1 MPVDGLNK
9 IDMTQIN
16 AYITFSGNCREAMN
30 FYKEVLDGELALQTI
45 GESPMAEKLPANM
58 RNYILHA
65 QLTKGDLTLMASD
78 MVSDQGL
85 VKGNSITLMLACH
98 SEEEIKNCYKKLSVG
113 GKATH
118 PLEDTFLGAVFGGLT
133 DKFGNHWLLNFEKR
147 KAN

>member
-1 MPVDGLNK
+1 MPIDWPNK

-30 FYKEVLDGELALQTI
+30 FYREVLDGELTLQTI

-58 RNYILHA
+58 RAYILHA
-65 QLTKGDLTLMASD
+65 ELKKGDLTLMASD

-85 VKGNSITLMLACH
+85 VKGNSITLMLACN
-98 SEEEIKNCYKKLSVG
+98 SEEEIKNCYKKLSAG

-118 PLEDTFLGAVFGGLT
+118 PLEDTFWGALFGGLT
-133 DKFGNHWLLNFEKR
+133 DKFGNHWLLNFAKNG
-147 KAN
+147 AN